1 MIYKIDDTPPFGKL
15 LLFSL
20 QILLSVFTATALIA
34 QICGVELSGAF
45 IGAGA
50 ATIVYSACTKFKSP
64 MFISNSGAFVAPV
77 LAALAAAGYTG
88 VFVGGLVAA
97 AVYTAFGIIFHFIS
111 IDNLY
116 KVMPKVLIGSITVVI
131 GINLMGFIPG
141 YIGDTGNIGIMIALI
156 TVLAIALSSHY
167 LKGALSMFPFLIGT
181 LIGYLMAIPFGL
193 VDFSKFQNIHLISLP
208 KLAFTQCRIVD
219 FKTLIPIIIVYV
231 AFTISAICEC
241 LSDHAALGGIIGVDL
256 YENPGLNRI
265 FIGEGAANIVTASFG
280 GLGACSYG
288 EGVAAVGFS
297 KCASIKST
305 CVAALMM
312 MALGF
317 LEPVQAFIASI
328 PSCVIGGGT
337 ACVLYGFISASG
349 IKMLKQV
356 DLNAQKNLII
366 CSVVLSLGISG
377 VVLGGDT
384 FSLSGTALALV
395 AGIVLNLILKDPV
408 ELDN

>member
-1 MIYKIDDTPPFGKL
+1 MIYQVNERPPFGKM

-34 QICGVELSGAF
+34 QICGVNLSGAF
-45 IGAGA
+45 VGAGM
-50 ATIVYSACTKFKSP
+50 ATIVYSLFTRFKSP

-77 LAALAAAGYTG
+77 LAALAIGGYK
-88 VFVGGLVAA
+88 
-97 AVYTAFGIIFHFIS
+97 AVAFGGAVSALVYSLFSLIFTKVQ
-111 IDNLY
+111 IDKLY
-116 KVMPKVLIGSITVVI
+116 KVMPKVLIGSVTVVI

-141 YIGDTGNIGIMIALI
+141 YIGDTGNLGVCIALI

-181 LIGYLMAIPFGL
+181 LVGYVVSIPFGL
-193 VDFSKFQNIHLISLP
+193 VDFSKFDGIKLINLP
-208 KLAFTQCRIVD
+208 TLAFTQWAPVSW
-219 FKTLIPIIIVYV
+219 KLLIPIAVVYI
-231 AFTISAICEC
+231 AFTVSAICEC
-241 LSDHAALGGIIGVDL
+241 LSDHAALGGIIGKDL
-256 YENPGLNRI
+256 YQEPGLARI
-265 FIGEGAANIVTASFG
+265 FAGEGIANLATSFLG

-297 KCASIKST
+297 KCASVWT
-305 CVAALMM
+305 TVTAALMM
-312 MALGF
+312 ILLGF

-337 ACVLYGFISASG
+337 ACVLYGFISSSG

-356 DLNAQKNLII
+356 DFNSQKNLII

-377 VVLGGDT
+377 VVLGGET
-384 FSLSGTALALV
+384 FSLSGTALALL
-395 AGIVLNLILKDPV
+395 AGVVLNLILK
-408 ELDN
+408 EE